1 MDATRE
7 LYTCHEIADGLGV
20 NPVTVYGWRKSLVDA
35 GKLPLKVRY
44 TYKEVLWFLREQ
56 RSKKFT
62 GRVPTP
68 KKGELLKRQLQTDG
82 YIR

>member
-1 MDATRE
+1 V
-7 LYTCHEIADGLGV
+7 G
-20 NPVTVYGWRKSLVDA
+20 A